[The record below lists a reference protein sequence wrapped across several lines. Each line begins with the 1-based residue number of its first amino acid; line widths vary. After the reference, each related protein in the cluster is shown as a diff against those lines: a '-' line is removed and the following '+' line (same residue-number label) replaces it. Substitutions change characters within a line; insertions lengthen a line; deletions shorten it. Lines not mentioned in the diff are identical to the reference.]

1 MYTVKTTKNVILPI
15 EYIKENFY
23 VNYTKLFPRF
33 TTEKFDINYINNDLN
48 IVKTIKANENI
59 YINITK
65 FTFSD
70 LIDRKILIKID
81 DSLYAPSYLL
91 NYIVT
96 STNAIGYIK
105 YVKRFLHK
113 VETYEMKKKHKDELS
128 KTKSKYE
135 SQIDD
140 LTESKSKYESKI
152 DDLTESKCKYE
163 SKIDE
168 LTKIKSSHE
177 TQIDE
182 LSKTKSKYE
191 TQIDDLTES
200 KCKYESKIDELSQTK
215 SKYETQIDELSRT
228 KLKYETQID
237 DLTKSKSKYKSQIDE
252 LSKTKSK
259 YESQIDDL
267 TKSKSKLES
276 NLKFV
281 KEAHE
286 DFKTK
291 EIKKM
296 TDLKLEMKSKDVK
309 INDLTKI
316 KSTHERQINELSQT
330 KSKYESKID
339 DLTKIKSNHEKQ
351 INELSQTNS
360 KYETEINELSQTK
373 SKYEKRIDDLTKIKS
388 TNEKRIEELSQTN
401 SEYESQID
409 SLTKTNEDLKTD
421 NQINNEKIKDLELI
435 IQDQFEIINGFR
447 YAANLLMGTSSSSK
461 HTIRVVSKNDELYYF
476 FGQHLDPIDVEYT
489 LEFEETI
496 ICSHFEFQGLVN
508 ILIQKYNIK
517 FNSKTNHI
525 KIDITKKD
533 QIINEFKRELYKLN
547 NQLSKP
553 NPDYNAH
560 NIQESLNEIK
570 GEVKEI
576 KEKVY
581 DFVITQQ
588 QHALLLNSF
597 VKQKGRWRKI
607 KQDIKGKYYINYGTK
622 DRETHYLSEAEIKS
636 KLY

>member
-65 FTFSD
+65 FTFND

-128 KTKSKYE
+128 KTKSEYE

-140 LTESKSKYESKI
+140 LTESKSKYKDELSQTK
-152 DDLTESKCKYE
+152 SKYE
-163 SKIDE
+163 SQINELSKTKSKYESQIDD

-177 TQIDE
+177 TQINDLTKSKSKYESKIDE
-182 LSKTKSKYE
+182 LSKTKS
-191 TQIDDLTES
+191 
-200 KCKYESKIDELSQTK
+200 KYESKIDELSQTK
-215 SKYETQIDELSRT
+215 SKYET
-228 KLKYETQID
+228 
-237 DLTKSKSKYKSQIDE
+237 QIDE

-291 EIKKM
+291 ETKKM
-296 TDLKLEMKSKDVK
+296 TDLKLEMKSKDIK

-316 KSTHERQINELSQT
+316 KSTHEKQINELSQT

-339 DLTKIKSNHEKQ
+339 DLTKIKTTHEKQ
-351 INELSQTNS
+351 INELSQTKS

-373 SKYEKRIDDLTKIKS
+373 SKYENQIDDLTKIKSTNEKRINDLTKIKS

-409 SLTKTNEDLKTD
+409 TLTKTNEDLKTD
-421 NQINNEKIKDLELI
+421 NQLNSEKIKDLELI